1 MSELKIGVHPGEIL
15 EKDFLEPLGMS
26 QTAFAAHVGISRR
39 AINEIIGGKRGITAN
54 TAIRFAM
61 AFGTT
66 PQWWMNMQSHWELC
80 IADEVADVSK
90 LEMLG

>member
-15 EKDFLEPLGMS
+15 EKDFLEPLGLS
-26 QTAFAAHVGISRR
+26 QIAFAAHVGISRR

-80 IADEVADVSK
+80 VADKVVDVSK